1 MPSKVKRKQIDLN
14 LSQGT
19 GYGIFNSPQ
28 IENTDIMEEA
38 FDKVVAIL
46 DQLVPPSAPDLSNIS
61 IADTGVAGKLSFG
74 TSAVE
79 PDYTNDPVLDI
90 NGTVSLGISRGIF
103 ASGVTMNGVIADST
117 TVGPGTP
124 TAAYPADSFGY
135 ANTGILN
142 LVVNGVTAHTV
153 DLSVF
158 VSGNTLTNSS
168 GFNLS
173 AAQASKFSNGSE
185 FTGFQWR
192 TGTWTVSPLIQRMG
206 YNIAYIEHIKTAGTD
221 TTNNYTWIID
231 AETVLTSYSG
241 ETLNGL
247 SMTGSKFISG
257 VEYHT
262 AGTAQ
267 YSITASNAFRNTYSS
282 SLSAVSHP
290 GVSNCSVAS
299 VALPSITDNL
309 DNYDIINK
317 TVTVTNSGR
326 LLGVG
331 LTVNTRIDRTVQTD
345 STSTGVSAFQLL
357 LDNVAANSTGLVEQF
372 NDEQRRMNSGVEADL
387 NNISYT
393 NAASGSP
400 YDWNSLEDLI
410 SGDANHNTGLLV
422 YDSRL
427 YYPTDSDIV
436 NSGNFST
443 IADGPAGN
451 PDYSAAS
458 GNRTYY
464 RFFSLAG
471 DTQNFRFNV
480 SVSST
485 SFVSKATPLSGNNLH
500 FEMLAP
506 NTTSNG
512 VSTEF
517 KDCVTPY
524 TTDNSIGCYS
534 STYGATIPTSWGVT
548 LGSKN
553 ASTSNRTLVIKIT
566 ASSSWTGYID
576 TITLTEL

>member
-19 GYGIFNSPQ
+19 TYGIFNSPQ
-28 IENTDIMEEA
+28 LDNTDIMEEA

-46 DQLVPPSAPDLSNIS
+46 DQLVPPSAPDLSDIS
-61 IADTGVAGKLSFG
+61 IVDSGTAGKLSFG
-74 TSAVE
+74 SGATEVG
-79 PDYTNDPVLDI
+79 YTNVPTLDI
-90 NGTVSLGISRGIF
+90 NGTITVGSVMKGIF
-103 ASGVTMNGVIADST
+103 SGTTMNGVIADST
-117 TVGPGTP
+117 TVGPGSP
-124 TAAYPADSFGY
+124 TAAYPADAFGY

-142 LVVNGVTAHTV
+142 LVLNGVTAHTV

-158 VSGNTLTNSS
+158 VSGNTLTSGT

-173 AAQASKFSNGSE
+173 AAQASKFSNGAE

-192 TGTWTVSPLIQRMG
+192 TGTWTVSLAAQTNG
-206 YNIAYIEHIKTAGTD
+206 YNVVYIEHIKPTGTD
-221 TTNNYTWIID
+221 VTNSYTWILD
-231 AETVLTSYSG
+231 SETILTSYSG

-247 SMTGSKFISG
+247 SMTGTKFISG
-257 VEYHT
+257 VKYHT

-299 VALPSITDNL
+299 VALPSIADNL

-317 TVTVTNSGR
+317 TVTVTNSSR

-345 STSTGVSAFQLL
+345 SNSSGVSAFQLL
-357 LDNVAANSTGLVEQF
+357 LDNVAASSTGLVEQF
-372 NDEQRRMNSGVEADL
+372 NDEQRRMNSGVNSDL
-387 NNISYT
+387 TNTSYT

-400 YDWNSLEDLI
+400 YDWNSIEDLI
-410 SGDANHNTGLLV
+410 SGITSHNTGLLV
-422 YDSRL
+422 YNSRL
-427 YYPTDSDIV
+427 YYPKATDVV

-443 IADGPAGN
+443 IANGPTGN

-458 GNRTYY
+458 GPRTYY
-464 RFFSLAG
+464 RFFSVSAPK
-471 DTQNFRFNV
+471 QNFSFNV
-480 SVSST
+480 QAT
-485 SFVSKATPLSGNNLH
+485 TTTFVAKSTPLSGNNLW

-512 VSTEF
+512 VITEF
-517 KDCVTPY
+517 KDCVTSY
-524 TTDNSIGCYS
+524 LTDNGIGCYS
-534 STYGATIPTSWGVT
+534 SAYGPTIPTDWGIS

-553 ASTSNRTLVIKIT
+553 TSTSNNTIVIRIT
-566 ASSSWTGYID
+566 APDTWTGYID
-576 TITLTEL
+576 SITLVE